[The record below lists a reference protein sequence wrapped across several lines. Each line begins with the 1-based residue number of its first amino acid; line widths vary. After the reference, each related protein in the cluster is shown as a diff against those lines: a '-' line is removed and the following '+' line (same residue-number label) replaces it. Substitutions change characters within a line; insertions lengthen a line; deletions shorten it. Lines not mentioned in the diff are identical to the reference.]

1 MTVGE
6 RIKIARESVKMSQD
20 ELAKRLGYK
29 DRSSI
34 SKIEKA
40 PDDNIA
46 MVLVRKIADIL
57 NCSPMYLMGWDEQE
71 DEYYLNDNTRK
82 IAQEIFDNKELGL
95 LFDAAKDATPED
107 LQTVHT
113 MLMALKSKEG
123 T

>member
-71 DEYYLNDNTRK
+71 KTATNDGNGMSEAKRQLLDLVENCSDEEVTRLL
-82 IAQEIFDNKELGL
+82 QMMELFLG
-95 LFDAAKDATPED
+95 K
-107 LQTVHT
+107 
-113 MLMALKSKEG
+113 K
-123 T
+123 

>member
-82 IAQEIFDNKELGL
+82 IAQ
-95 LFDAAKDATPED
+95 
-107 LQTVHT
+107 
-113 MLMALKSKEG
+113 LMGDTEKVVLDVYSHIVEEEEQITEALNSAF
-123 T
+123 

>member
-6 RIKIARESVKMSQD
+6 RIKIVRESAQMSQD

-95 LFDAAKDATPED
+95 LFDAAKDAAPED

>member
-1 MTVGE
+1 
-6 RIKIARESVKMSQD
+6 
-20 ELAKRLGYK
+20 
-29 DRSSI
+29 
-34 SKIEKA
+34 
-40 PDDNIA
+40 

-95 LFDAAKDATPED
+95 LFDAAKDAAPED

>member
-1 MTVGE
+1 MLKLYSNIKSRRQALGLNQE
-6 RIKIARESVKMSQD
+6 QLAHLMGYSDKGMISRIESGQVDISH
-20 ELAKRLGYK
+20 
-29 DRSSI
+29 
-34 SKIEKA
+34 SKIIEFAK
-40 PDDNIA
+40 
-46 MVLVRKIADIL
+46 VLQTTPRD
-57 NCSPMYLMGWDEQE
+57 LMGWDEQE

-95 LFDAAKDATPED
+95 LFDAAKDAAPED